1 MEKLINTSDRQHPA
15 MHARYVFTVT
25 HTTVRQIATK
35 EIIRQSELFLVTETL
50 EHRKNDKSWSL
61 PRYIAE
67 AVFAVLV
74 LTLMISIW
82 LIAP

>member
-1 MEKLINTSDRQHPA
+1 
-15 MHARYVFTVT
+15 VT

-35 EIIRQSELFLVTETL
+35 EMIRQSELFLVTETL
-50 EHRKNDKSWSL
+50 VHRKTDKPWSL